1 MKLREK
7 RKRKEYLLFIFGNF
21 QFYSENK
28 YDRKHL
34 LSTYFEN
41 LLYFSHYIPSTHS
54 HLIPTISQQ
63 NRYFYFPTLHMKENH
78 L

>member
-1 MKLREK
+1 MKLKEK
-7 RKRKEYLLFIFGNF
+7 RNRKEYLFIFGNF
-21 QFYSENK
+21 RFYSENN

-34 LSTYFEN
+34 LSTYFEY
-41 LLYFSHYIPSTHS
+41 LLYFSHYVIPCTHS

-63 NRYFYFPTLHMKENH
+63 NRYFYFSTLHMKENH